1 MEAVLTLKNR
11 TVTTP
16 KHGGFIVNDL
26 GHIVIDLSQPR
37 SFLVRGIDQHGNAKD
52 YLLRVS
58 ESGKLSLV

>member
-1 MEAVLTLKNR
+1 MLTLKET

-16 KHGGFIVNDL
+16 NHGGFIVNDL

-37 SFLVRGIDQHGNAKD
+37 SFLVRGIDRHGHEKD